1 MAGLNKMLLTI
12 SSIAAVS
19 AIIGAIFAIWRWTYA
34 LKAFKLQK
42 VQLMVQILMLDES
55 REYWKT
61 PKMKYCEEKSE
72 SKTIPTITEIVEE
85 AKKAGLDI
93 A

>member
-42 VQLMVQILMLDES
+42 VQLMIQILMLVES

-61 PKMKYCEEKSE
+61 PKMKYCEGKENRKPF
-72 SKTIPTITEIVEE
+72 PTIKDICDE

-93 A
+93 E